1 MLIDSAFNHF
11 KIRGSRSNEGIKRA
25 LASMIASGIKGII
38 TSDDLNGDDFSNP
51 LFLPT
56 LKLELARLEFIR
68 KNQKNREEYN
78 TLPLPPGPLAG
89 MSFTRNLILERA
101 ILKGLSKSD
110 GSSVQISTKDSPSS
124 FNIDINMTSSSTSNN
139 VMGESSSS
147 SFIFKPK
154 MISKSTQTKAPKN
167 VNISMEAKE
176 KSISPY
182 LLKKYKLNALATD
195 KRKSTEFS

>member
-11 KIRGSRSNEGIKRA
+11 KIRGSRSNEGVKRA

-38 TSDDLNGDDFSNP
+38 TSEDLNSDDFSNP

-68 KNQKNREEYN
+68 KNQTKKEEYN

-89 MSFTRNLILERA
+89 LSFTRNLILERA
-101 ILKGLSKSD
+101 ILKGMCKSD
-110 GSSVQISTKDSPSS
+110 VSSAQAKGSSSS
-124 FNIDINMTSSSTSNN
+124 FIDINATTSTSSTN
-139 VMGESSSS
+139 VMGESSIS

-154 MISKSTQTKAPKN
+154 MMSKSTQTKSPKN
-167 VNISMEAKE
+167 INISVEAKE

-182 LLKKYKLNALATD
+182 LLKKYKLNALTTD
-195 KRKSTEFS
+195 KCKSRHF